1 MYDLRVRPLEAVS
14 SETEDSAAR
23 ERRALA
29 RMLMWA
35 EREAADLGCSDAA
48 AHLRAALRSVGA
60 AA

>member
-1 MYDLRVRPLEAVS
+1 MHDLRTRPLHVVS
-14 SETEDSAAR
+14 AETEDDAAR

-29 RMLMWA
+29 RLLIWA

-48 AHLRAALRSVGA
+48 AHLRAALRSVHA